1 MLDSPRAQRYHSGAG
16 QARAA
21 EDGMAYDL
29 LIRNGM
35 IVDGTGFSRY
45 QADVAIQDG
54 TIAEIGRVR
63 GAATRTIDAEGLFV
77 APGIIDLHT
86 HYDVQPFWDRLCTSS
101 VWHGVTTV
109 LTGNC
114 GLTLA
119 PLRPEHREAML
130 ATFCCVEDLP
140 VRSLS
145 AVLPWTW
152 ESFDQ
157 FMKAIDIG
165 LGVNMMP
172 LVGHN
177 PLRLSVMDKAA
188 WDRPATAD
196 EIAQMQDLLRVALEE
211 GAWGWSTTVS
221 PTHAGPKGEPVP
233 TRLAANDERVAL
245 GRTLGEFNRGI
256 IEILPPGA
264 GQPDDADRQ
273 HLLDVARASGRPV
286 FFLGFDASARGF
298 VEDATRGGAQ
308 LYNLLRAIPFNPR
321 FTLKKTTFF
330 ANLDVWDVVMA
341 KPFDE
346 KMALLTNP
354 EKRTELREM
363 ARERQRR
370 RPGVPGRFIKWQSI
384 IVSKVALEKN
394 RALVGRTLTELAE
407 SHGKH
412 VADMIL
418 DLAVEER
425 LETEFLLQSRSRE
438 EDVELAEYVK
448 TGHAIPSQTDAGAHL
463 NTNFCTAGESSY
475 VLGEWVRERQLLTLE
490 DAIRRFTFQPA
501 SIMGLPDRGLV
512 REGMVADLMVFDLAR
527 IGVKEDEIT
536 RDGPNG
542 SPRRVQRADGVHHV
556 IVGGEMV
563 MDHGEH
569 TGALPGRVLRAP
581 RR

>member
-1 MLDSPRAQRYHSGAG
+1 MPH
-16 QARAA
+16 
-21 EDGMAYDL
+21 DL
-29 LIRNGM
+29 VIKNGM
-35 IVDGTGFSRY
+35 VVDGTGFSRY
-45 QADVAIQDG
+45 RADVAVKDG
-54 TIAEIGRVR
+54 RIAEIGRIR
-63 GAATRTIDAEGLFV
+63 ASAETTIDADGLFV

-86 HYDVQPFWDRLCTSS
+86 HYDAQPFWDRLCTSS
-101 VWHGVTTV
+101 IWHGVTTV

-119 PLRPEHREAML
+119 PLRPEHREPML

-145 AVLPWTW
+145 SVLPWTW
-152 ESFDQ
+152 ESFGE
-157 FMKAIDIG
+157 FLEAIDVG
-165 LGVNMMP
+165 LGVNMLP

-188 WDRPATAD
+188 WDRAATAD
-196 EIAQMQDLLRVALEE
+196 EVAAMQGLLRTALDE

-233 TRLAANDERVAL
+233 TRLAANDERLAL
-245 GRTLGEFNRGI
+245 GRTLGEFNRGV

-264 GQPDDADRQ
+264 GQPDEADRQ
-273 HLLDVARASGRPV
+273 HLLDVAVTSGRPV

-298 VEDATRGGAQ
+298 VEAATREGAQ

-321 FTLKKTTFF
+321 FALKKTTYF

-341 KPFDE
+341 RPFDE
-346 KMALLTNP
+346 KLALLADP
-354 EKRTELREM
+354 EKRAEM
-363 ARERQRR
+363 RTAALQRQRR

-384 IVSKVALEKN
+384 IVSKAALPKN
-394 RALVGRTLTELAE
+394 RPLEGRTLTELAE
-407 SHGKH
+407 AHGKH
-412 VADMIL
+412 VADMML
-418 DLAVEER
+418 DLALEEK
-425 LETEFLLQSRSRE
+425 LETEFLLQSRSAQ

-475 VLGEWVRERQLLTLE
+475 VLGEWVRERQLLGLE

-501 SIMGLPDRGLV
+501 RIMGLNDRGLV
-512 REGMVADLMVFDLAR
+512 REGMVADLMVFDLEH

-542 SPRRVQRADGVHHV
+542 SPRRVQGADGVPHV
-556 IVGGEMV
+556 IVGGQPV
-563 MDHGEH
+563 LDHGKH

-581 RR
+581 RRT